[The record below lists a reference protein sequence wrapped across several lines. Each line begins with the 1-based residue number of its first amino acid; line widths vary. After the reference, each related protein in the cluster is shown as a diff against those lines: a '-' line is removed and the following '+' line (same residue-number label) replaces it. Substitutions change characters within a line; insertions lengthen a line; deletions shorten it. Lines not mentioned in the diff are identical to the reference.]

1 MNKRFVVVGAILGMI
16 VVAAFLLGSP
26 MFGGYDALR

>member
-16 VVAAFLLGSP
+16 VAAAFLLGSP